1 MFKRPI
7 LTLFFAW
14 FAFVSTMLVG
24 ILTNESVQVSVF
36 NKQLEWLSGNMYV
49 AEMRINPEGFDMLE
63 GYELSDNAFVGKY
76 GTWSFC
82 QYDLP
87 ETTEY
92 DVDLITVE
100 VDERIESGQIF
111 MVDMLFE
118 NTGNTRLFAGDSE
131 CYDMPELNVGTQN
144 ATDRASVF
152 GSEEFAIS
160 GWDGANRIKM
170 VNEFADPGEEF
181 HVIFQSIAPEHG
193 DHAGDIYREFFQPVI
208 EGEGWVDEMFAY
220 DIEIGTPSQEMKD
233 DIFFVSDLAVP
244 ASLLS
249 GKERNLE
256 INLAEQRLYAQ
267 FGDLKVWSMETSTGA
282 YDTPTP
288 RGNYK
293 ILNKQELRIGGA
305 APHYRM
311 PFWQG
316 WRTDGYGI
324 HGLPYLGAN
333 DGGWFWKEAENH
345 IGIPVSHGC
354 IRTPD
359 RDAETLHGFTVIGT
373 PMFIY

>member
-1 MFKRPI
+1 
-7 LTLFFAW
+7 
-14 FAFVSTMLVG
+14 
-24 ILTNESVQVSVF
+24 
-36 NKQLEWLSGNMYV
+36 
-49 AEMRINPEGFDMLE
+49 
-63 GYELSDNAFVGKY
+63 
-76 GTWSFC
+76 
-82 QYDLP
+82 
-87 ETTEY
+87 
-92 DVDLITVE
+92 
-100 VDERIESGQIF
+100 
-111 MVDMLFE
+111 
-118 NTGNTRLFAGDSE
+118 
-131 CYDMPELNVGTQN
+131 
-144 ATDRASVF
+144 
-152 GSEEFAIS
+152 
-160 GWDGANRIKM
+160 
-170 VNEFADPGEEF
+170 
-181 HVIFQSIAPEHG
+181 
-193 DHAGDIYREFFQPVI
+193 
-208 EGEGWVDEMFAY
+208 
-220 DIEIGTPSQEMKD
+220 
-233 DIFFVSDLAVP
+233 
-244 ASLLS
+244 
-249 GKERNLE
+249 
-256 INLAEQRLYAQ
+256 
-267 FGDLKVWSMETSTGA
+267 METSTGA